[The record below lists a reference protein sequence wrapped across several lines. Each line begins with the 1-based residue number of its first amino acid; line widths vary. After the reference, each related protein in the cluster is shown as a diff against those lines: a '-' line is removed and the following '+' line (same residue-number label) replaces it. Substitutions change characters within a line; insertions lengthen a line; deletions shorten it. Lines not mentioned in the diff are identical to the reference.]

1 MFNKTGLSRM
11 KLEELQAEYERN
23 LNEKRKRLAELLENE
38 RLEYEKEFRESYE
51 TPDQRRERMKQRAK
65 ELKDAREQ
73 KRREVAAMC
82 LKQRARLAQDE
93 MRLEQS
99 RLRTRKVAQDRF
111 KQIEE
116 KEEIANQREE
126 EEKQFAR
133 EWDRDRIR
141 KGEREGKEREE
152 SLKRNHQM
160 KTMLDAQVHD
170 SLQIKQLEMEQLE
183 NERTQLR
190 KQWQQEEE
198 EEKQRN
204 LYRLEEQRLAR
215 KAVQQENII
224 RAQIREREKTT
235 ERQMDKYLLQQQM
248 AKDQEAEAQLRARQL
263 EAKKAEKIFQ
273 EHLREMAIKEKIDE
287 SKLEKIRADEQEKE
301 WRKREEKWKKEADER
316 LALWNEV
323 DRARKLQIEEKKRL
337 QQIEREENAQW
348 IQEKQRNDLQELN
361 HEREKILQE
370 QKIRKHSQEL
380 LKAQIAEKERQ
391 RAIERQNELLLEKR
405 AARYHEEF
413 EQQIKALR
421 EEAKQSDILDRF
433 PKKTLKYTH

>member
-1 MFNKTGLSRM
+1 MG
-11 KLEELQAEYERN
+11 N

>member
-1 MFNKTGLSRM
+1 MG
-11 KLEELQAEYERN
+11 N
-23 LNEKRKRLAELLENE
+23 LNEKRKRLAELFENE

-204 LYRLEEQRLAR
+204 LYR
-215 KAVQQENII
+215 
-224 RAQIREREKTT
+224 
-235 ERQMDKYLLQQQM
+235 
-248 AKDQEAEAQLRARQL
+248 
-263 EAKKAEKIFQ
+263 
-273 EHLREMAIKEKIDE
+273 
-287 SKLEKIRADEQEKE
+287 
-301 WRKREEKWKKEADER
+301 
-316 LALWNEV
+316 
-323 DRARKLQIEEKKRL
+323 
-337 QQIEREENAQW
+337 
-348 IQEKQRNDLQELN
+348 
-361 HEREKILQE
+361 
-370 QKIRKHSQEL
+370 
-380 LKAQIAEKERQ
+380 
-391 RAIERQNELLLEKR
+391 
-405 AARYHEEF
+405 
-413 EQQIKALR
+413 
-421 EEAKQSDILDRF
+421 
-433 PKKTLKYTH
+433 